1 MRYLLAPDSFKES
14 LSASEV
20 AEAMERGIQRADPK
34 AQCRLLPLSDG
45 GEGLTDA
52 LVNATGGEFR
62 FANAHD
68 ALGRPIQ
75 AKFGF
80 LGEDYTDDNTFADNN
95 LFAADDDP
103 TARAIDNLH
112 VFTSPRTR
120 TAVVELAA
128 ASGLERIADGERD
141 ALAAS
146 TFGTG
151 ELIRAAIDAGAWH
164 IVLGLGGSATTDGGS
179 GLARALGFRLV
190 NEYGEDL
197 PLGGGSLI
205 HLARIDGG
213 FVPERVRSTRFTL
226 ACDVTNPLTG
236 PMGASYVF
244 GPQKGANARQMAVL
258 DKGLQNFADVVM
270 RYNGSDIRD
279 IPGSGAAGGTAAGM
293 LGLFDA
299 EIMSGIELVLELS
312 HAHEACDWA
321 DLVITGEGS
330 IDVQTLRGKAPAGIA
345 RLAQSCGVPVVAI
358 GGKVTRDIDVI
369 DELCDSGIQA
379 VFGIAPGAA
388 DLPTLLADASSN
400 IEAVCS
406 SIAGLAASLRSHHD
420 RDDAAPR

>member
-20 AEAMERGIQRADPK
+20 AEAMERGIQHADPK

-80 LGEDYTDDNTFADNN
+80 LGETSTDDTAFTGDN
-95 LFAADDDP
+95 A
-103 TARAIDNLH
+103 
-112 VFTSPRTR
+112 R

-128 ASGLERIADGERD
+128 ASGLERIAAGERD

-151 ELIRAAIDAGAWH
+151 ELIRAAIDTGAQR
-164 IVLGLGGSATTDGGS
+164 IVLGLGGSATTDGGT

-190 NEYGEDL
+190 NEYGDDL

-205 HLARIDGG
+205 HLARIDDSL
-213 FVPERVRSTRFTL
+213 VPERIRSIHFTL
-226 ACDVTNPLTG
+226 ACDVTNPLAG
-236 PMGASYVF
+236 PMGAAYVF
-244 GPQKGANARQMAVL
+244 GPQKGADTRQLATL
-258 DKGLQNFADVVM
+258 DAGLNNFANVIA

-279 IPGSGAAGGTAAGM
+279 IAGAGAAGGTAGGM

-299 EIMSGIELVLELS
+299 EIMSGIDLVLAMS
-312 HAHEACDWA
+312 HAREACDWA
-321 DLVITGEGS
+321 DVVITGEGS
-330 IDVQTLRGKAPAGIA
+330 IDAQTLQGKAPAGIA
-345 RLAQSCGVPVVAI
+345 KLAQSCGTSVIAI
-358 GGKVTRDIDVI
+358 GGKVTRDVNIVNQ
-369 DELCDSGIQA
+369 LRNAGIQA

-388 DLPTLLADASSN
+388 DLSTLLADAGRN
-400 IEAVCS
+400 IEATCAA
-406 SIAGLAASLRSHHD
+406 IAGVAASLQ
-420 RDDAAPR
+420 